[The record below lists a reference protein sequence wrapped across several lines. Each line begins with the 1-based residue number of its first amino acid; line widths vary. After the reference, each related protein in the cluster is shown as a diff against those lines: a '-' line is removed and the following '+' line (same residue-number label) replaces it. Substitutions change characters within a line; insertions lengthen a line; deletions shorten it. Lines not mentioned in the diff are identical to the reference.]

1 MKQEMLTQENL
12 DKLKDELEYLKTVKM
27 AEVAEQIKEARSFG
41 DLSENAEYDEAKN
54 EQGRVNSRILELE
67 QIIKHAVVITEDM
80 YAADEISPGCRFRV
94 LDIEMD
100 EEEEYHFVG
109 TQEIDPLD
117 NKISD
122 ESPFG
127 KAMLGKKVGAIV
139 DVETPSKDVIKFKVL
154 EIIK

>member
-12 DKLKDELEYLKTVKM
+12 DKLKEELEYLKTVKM

-94 LDIEMD
+94 LDIEME

-109 TQEIDPLD
+109 TQEIDPIN

-127 KAMLGKKVGAIV
+127 RAMLGKKVGAIV
-139 DVETPSKDVIKFKVL
+139 EVETPSKDIIKFKVL

>member
-1 MKQEMLTQENL
+1 
-12 DKLKDELEYLKTVKM
+12 
-27 AEVAEQIKEARSFG
+27 
-41 DLSENAEYDEAKN
+41 
-54 EQGRVNSRILELE
+54 
-67 QIIKHAVVITEDM
+67 M

-109 TQEIDPLD
+109 TQEIDPIN

>member
-1 MKQEMLTQENL
+1 MAEIWLTAEEI
-12 DKLKDELEYLKTVKM
+12 KKREERLEYLKGPRRLEI
-27 AEVAEQIKEARSFG
+27 AEMLKTARAFG

-109 TQEIDPLD
+109 TQEIDPIN

>member
-27 AEVAEQIKEARSFG
+27 AEGAEQIKEARSFG

-109 TQEIDPLD
+109 TQEIDPIN

>member
-80 YAADEISPGCRFRV
+80 YAADEISPGCRFPV

-109 TQEIDPLD
+109 TQEIDPIN

>member
-27 AEVAEQIKEARSFG
+27 AEVAEQIKEARSFR

-109 TQEIDPLD
+109 TQEIDPIN